1 MEANT
6 YEMSLEEAR
15 RRGITRSHHPHS
27 QSSEES
33 NILSIIAKC
42 HDGHQALL
50 LNEEAKIQTSV
61 KEWAEEFLAA
71 FRERELKRNRTR
83 ILELNHFLDCMKR
96 EEDEL
101 DVYPLQN
108 FEEDEL

>member
-1 MEANT
+1 MLSVRLQHGRNIDIRYFRRLSELGEKMEANT

-15 RRGITRSHHPHS
+15 KRGLRSHPS
-27 QSSEES
+27 DES

-71 FRERELKRNRTR
+71 FRYVIQIEAD
-83 ILELNHFLDCMKR
+83 F
-96 EEDEL
+96 
-101 DVYPLQN
+101 
-108 FEEDEL
+108 